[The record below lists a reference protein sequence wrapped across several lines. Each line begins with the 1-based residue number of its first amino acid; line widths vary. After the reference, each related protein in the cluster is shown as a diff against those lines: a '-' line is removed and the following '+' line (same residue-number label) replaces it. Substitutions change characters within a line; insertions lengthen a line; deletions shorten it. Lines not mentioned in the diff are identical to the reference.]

1 LRLATSLNAPAATG
15 KDGVGAAKGPY
26 RPSPAKRHGKSQ
38 FSKLRFWKYT
48 ARVARR

>member
-15 KDGVGAAKGPY
+15 KDGAGAAKGPY
-26 RPSPAKRHGKSQ
+26 RPSPVKRHGKLQ
-38 FSKLRFWKYT
+38 FSEPGFWKYT